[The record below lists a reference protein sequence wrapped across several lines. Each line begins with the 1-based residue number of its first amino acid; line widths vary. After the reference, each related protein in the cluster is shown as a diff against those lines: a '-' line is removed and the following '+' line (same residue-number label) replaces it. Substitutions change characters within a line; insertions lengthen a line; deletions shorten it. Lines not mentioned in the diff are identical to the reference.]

1 MPTKAHPTAVA
12 LAHADFEALNG
23 RDLDA
28 AEALWHPD
36 VVDDFV
42 VLGVF
47 RGRRAVRGL
56 FEEIFAA
63 VPDFI
68 LAPEE
73 FIGTDENA
81 TVRWRATGTFTGSP
95 FQGIHATGRS
105 IDLRGVDV
113 MRWDDGLLVHN
124 TIYYD
129 GLTFAR
135 QVGLLPAER
144 TGGDRAIMAAF
155 NAKTDVFAK
164 VSSLVR
170 RSGAEH
176 A

>member
-1 MPTKAHPTAVA
+1 MPTRTLPTAVG

-42 VLGVF
+42 VLGAF

-68 LAPEE
+68 LAPQE
-73 FIGTDENA
+73 FLGGDEHA

-95 FQGIHATGRS
+95 FMGIHATGRS
-105 IDLRGVDV
+105 VDLRGVDV
-113 MRWDDGLLVHN
+113 MRWVDGLLVHN

-129 GLTFAR
+129 GLAFAR
-135 QVGLLPAER
+135 QIGLLPTE
-144 TGGDRAIMAAF
+144 GSVGDKAVLAAF
-155 NAKTDVFAK
+155 NAKTDTVSRM
-164 VSSLVR
+164 SSLLR
-170 RSGAEH
+170 RSG
-176 A
+176 